1 MAEIVHDS
9 SRPIPDHEKPLW
21 SRVLGGVSS
30 FFLMLFLAWL
40 FSVVVEWIG
49 MVFFWPEEG
58 AMRSYNMITTELTFL
73 NDDFKS
79 GFLGLAPV
87 DFARWSASRLDY
99 YLFEWTNFRNFIAWG
114 INPTTDASNF
124 RFTIA
129 TIILISIE
137 YISALINVTQVFGIR
152 LAVAILTTPIFI
164 LFGIAAL
171 IDGLVYREL
180 RRYGGANES
189 SFIYHKVK
197 PWIKPAFI
205 TTWFIYLG
213 APFSIHPNFVFI
225 PAAAIFSLAIF
236 YTAGMFKKYA

>member
-1 MAEIVHDS
+1 MAVQVQEAAKE
-9 SRPIPDHEKPLW
+9 IPDHEKPLW
-21 SRVLGGVSS
+21 SRVLGGLTG
-30 FFLMLFLAWL
+30 FMFMLFLAWL

-49 MVFFWPEEG
+49 MVFFWSEEG
-58 AMRSYNMITTELTFL
+58 AMHSYDMITTELAYL
-73 NDDFKS
+73 SDDFKK

-99 YLFEWTNFRNFIAWG
+99 YLFEWTHFRNFIAWG
-114 INPTTDASNF
+114 INPASDAGNF
-124 RFTIA
+124 HFSIA
-129 TIILISIE
+129 KMITVSAE

-171 IDGLVYREL
+171 VDGLVHREL

-205 TTWFIYLG
+205 TTWFVYLG
-213 APFSIHPNFVFI
+213 APFSIHPNWIFI
-225 PAAAIFSLAIF
+225 PAAVVFSLAIF
-236 YTAGMFKKYA
+236 FTAAMFKKFA

>member
-1 MAEIVHDS
+1 MH
-9 SRPIPDHEKPLW
+9 
-21 SRVLGGVSS
+21 
-30 FFLMLFLAWL
+30 
-40 FSVVVEWIG
+40 
-49 MVFFWPEEG
+49 
-58 AMRSYNMITTELTFL
+58 SYNMITTELAYL
-73 NDDFKS
+73 NDDFKQ

-99 YLFEWTNFRNFIAWG
+99 YLFEWTHFRNFIAWG
-114 INPTTDASNF
+114 VNPAPDAGNF
-124 RFTIA
+124 RFAIA
-129 TIILISIE
+129 TIIAINIE

-152 LAVAILTTPIFI
+152 LAVAVLTMPIFI